1 MFPNEMTLMSGC
13 FIHNVCR
20 VHDCVCLCR
29 FFFMYLINKDE
40 TEHTGQVFPIIL
52 SHLFWCVDGSVPNP
66 SERLPDQQHVWS
78 WGLKTQFCYSTHNLV
93 CLSGVVRLENVPGT
107 LLGILSRWRL
117 FPETIRGPAQL
128 KRTDGSLQ
136 WRFDTQWI
144 YEVYSCTFSAI
155 RRYFIS
161 WTNSKTNWRGGERD
175 VTEETDSSGGRANAA
190 RFFRR
195 DPVPYA
201 RWRWDGASAGT
212 PQDSRLLCCSVCCF
226 VFSSF
231 GNAPMPQ
238 QSYSLYRKIS
248 LRKIFHCMFIMQV

>member
-1 MFPNEMTLMSGC
+1 MVLFQTLVSSSM
-13 FIHNVCR
+13 
-20 VHDCVCLCR
+20 
-29 FFFMYLINKDE
+29 
-40 TEHTGQVFPIIL
+40 
-52 SHLFWCVDGSVPNP
+52 W
-66 SERLPDQQHVWS
+66 W
-78 WGLKTQFCYSTHNLV
+78 WGLDTFNTHS
-93 CLSGVVRLENVPGT
+93 CLSFRSRTFGKCTRNVAGN
-107 LLGILSRWRL
+107 S
-117 FPETIRGPAQL
+117 FPLATVSGNNTRTSSI
-128 KRTDGSLQ
+128 KTHTDGSLQ
-136 WRFDTQWI
+136 WRFDTQRI

-161 WTNSKTNWRGGERD
+161 WTNSKTNWRGGEQD